1 MCARRSGRAC
11 GCGASPTRTFDLLS
25 SLQRRLL
32 VVDGLAGQREDP
44 DLRHLPQ
51 QLLVAAAER
60 QDLAALR
67 WVLHHLSGSEERLSR
82 VRQQLRN
89 SDYCVPVSV
98 VTRGCFSIPAEL
110 AVPVCGQAGTDPG
123 QGGNLNYGSFSPVH
137 SGPHCSAF
145 L

>member
-1 MCARRSGRAC
+1 MEKQRSKVDVCALRSGRAC

-67 WVLHHLSGSEERLSR
+67 WVLHHLSGSEETAVR
-82 VRQQLRN
+82 VATLFWVRHVAASASQR
-89 SDYCVPVSV
+89 SSPS
-98 VTRGCFSIPAEL
+98 L
-110 AVPVCGQAGTDPG
+110 AVDRPPLTQDKAG
-123 QGGNLNYGSFSPVH
+123 FSY
-137 SGPHCSAF
+137 
-145 L
+145 

>member
-1 MCARRSGRAC
+1 MEKQRSKVGVCALRSGRAC

-67 WVLHHLSGSEERLSR
+67 WVLHHLSGSEETSQLCSSR
-82 VRQQLRN
+82 LRN
-89 SDYCVPVSV
+89 SATASRLGWRRCS
-98 VTRGCFSIPAEL
+98 
-110 AVPVCGQAGTDPG
+110 
-123 QGGNLNYGSFSPVH
+123 GSDTWWLQHP
-137 SGPHCSAF
+137 SGAHRPWLWTGRH
-145 L
+145 